1 YFSGQIMSSTLRL
14 AISGLAVLGI
24 CSAALAQYPYPPG
37 YGFYPWYPG
46 GRVAGQM
53 QGAASIISASGSFL
67 TQQEQARLMREQ
79 AEQAT
84 LDTQRKAFDQAMY
97 ERSMTP
103 SFAEKQ
109 QKEQADQLQRVMTV
123 PQDFDITSGKAGNLM
138 LPLLRSLS
146 SQGIQGPPVLLDPE
160 QMRRVNVTVG
170 SSSSGLGPLMN
181 AGYITDWPLALQGP
195 TQEKLAVLLPMA
207 VAEATAGKLSP
218 KTYTQV
224 KGLTAQLRQEVI

>member
-1 YFSGQIMSSTLRL
+1 RI
-14 AISGLAVLGI
+14 
-24 CSAALAQYPYPPG
+24 
-37 YGFYPWYPG
+37 
-46 GRVAGQM
+46 
-53 QGAASIISASGSFL
+53 
-67 TQQEQARLMREQ
+67 MREQ
-79 AEQAT
+79 AEQAK

-123 PQDFDITSGKAGNLM
+123 PQEYDIVSGKAENLM
-138 LPLLRSLS
+138 LPFLKSLS

-170 SSSSGLGPLMN
+170 SSGGGLGPLMN

-218 KTYTQV
+218 KTYSQV
-224 KGLTAQLRQEVI
+224 KGLTAQLRQEVIKNFQEDKVDSASYLTATRFLTPLDKAITDLQKPGSSRILDGSLAAKG